1 MIDFGAVVFVL
12 MFVGVG
18 VVALLS
24 YSNVATLQRIIR
36 DKEDEIT
43 NLSVMNEDYQRL
55 VNNQTEEIRK
65 LEIEKLMLDQICDI
79 FEEDL
84 LLLGEAVD
92 VYLET
97 GALDDLEA
105 VHQVMC
111 YLEDKYAEDEQEG
124 TTDEGDDNEEDELD
138 PSEIVKRDPSVK
150 DVILENSEYQQH
162 TSCFECDK
170 DCSFCDEAT
179 NKTVH

>member
-43 NLSVMNEDYQRL
+43 NLSVMNNDYQRL

-92 VYLET
+92 IYLET

-111 YLEDKYAEDEQEG
+111 YLEDKYADSIEDEQE
-124 TTDEGDDNEEDELD
+124 EEIVDDNPEVNEVVIPATVDEIAD
-138 PSEIVKRDPSVK
+138 KAYEQHISC
-150 DVILENSEYQQH
+150 LECNP
-162 TSCFECDK
+162 ECTI
-170 DCSFCDEAT
+170 CLEAE
-179 NKTVH
+179 KTVH